1 MLIEHPTSLPLLD
14 ELRSERVLV
23 RPYRSADAEALYA
36 AVEES
41 REHVGRWLA
50 WPQSY
55 SSVHDA
61 HLSIARWKMR
71 HFLRE
76 DFTCCIYAL
85 DGAEPGG
92 RFVGSCSL
100 RPVEW
105 SIGYFALGYWV
116 RASASGRGYVTEAA
130 RLLIAW
136 AFQQYQAQRVEITC
150 DERNLASAAVA
161 RRLGFVQEACLRNS
175 RPTIM
180 GQPRN
185 TLVFALLRDEYDAE

>member
-1 MLIEHPTSLPLLD
+1 MFIEHPTSLPLLD
-14 ELRSERVLV
+14 ELRGKRVLV

-85 DGAEPGG
+85 DGTEHGG
-92 RFVGSCSL
+92 QFVGSCSL

-130 RLLIAW
+130 RLLITW
-136 AFQQYQAQRVEITC
+136 AFRQYQAQRVEITC

-175 RPTIM
+175 RPTM
-180 GQPRN
+180 TGQPRN
-185 TLVFALLRDEYDAE
+185 TLVFSLLRDEHNLE